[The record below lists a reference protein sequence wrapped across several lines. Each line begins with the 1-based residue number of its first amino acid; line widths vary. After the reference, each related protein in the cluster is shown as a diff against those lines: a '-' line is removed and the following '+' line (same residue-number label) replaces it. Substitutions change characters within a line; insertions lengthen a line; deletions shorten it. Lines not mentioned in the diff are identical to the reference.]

1 MTCQKQKNKGR
12 NNIRPCY
19 LRNPII
25 VERSIDDAVFLVNPE
40 TDAIFYLNQVGLAI
54 WQLLTEPINLSE
66 VVATVQQAFPDVQ
79 PKKIAED
86 VSKLIN
92 EMSDRNLVMCRG

>member
-1 MTCQKQKNKGR
+1 MTCQQQKNTDRKDM
-12 NNIRPCY
+12 RPCY

-25 VERSIDDAVFLVNPE
+25 VERIFDEAVFLVNPE

-54 WQLLTEPINLSE
+54 WQLLKEPINIVE
-66 VVATVQQAFPDVQ
+66 AVAIVQQAFPDVQ
-79 PKKIAED
+79 PKKIAEN

>member
-1 MTCQKQKNKGR
+1 MTCQQQKNTDRKD
-12 NNIRPCY
+12 IRPCY

-25 VERSIDDAVFLVNPE
+25 VESSIDDTVFLVNPE
-40 TDAIFYLNQVGLAI
+40 TDAIFHLNQVGTAI
-54 WQLLTEPINLSE
+54 WQLLTEPINISE
-66 VVATVQQAFPDVQ
+66 AVATVQQAFPGVQ
-79 PKKIAED
+79 PKNIAED

>member
-1 MTCQKQKNKGR
+1 MICQQQKNKDR

-25 VERSIDDAVFLVNPE
+25 VERSIDNTIFLVNPE
-40 TDAIFYLNQVGLAI
+40 TDAIFYLNQVGTAI

-66 VVATVQQAFPDVQ
+66 AVAIVQQAFPDVQ
-79 PKKIAED
+79 PKNIAED
-86 VSKLIN
+86 VSKLID
-92 EMSDRNLVMCRG
+92 EMSDRNLVMCRS

>member
-1 MTCQKQKNKGR
+1 MTSQQQKKTGR
-12 NNIRPCY
+12 TNIRPCY

-40 TDAIFYLNQVGLAI
+40 TDAIFYLNQVGTAI
-54 WQLLTEPINLSE
+54 WQLLTEPINVLE
-66 VVATVQQAFPDVQ
+66 AVAIVQQAFPDVK
-79 PKKIAED
+79 PKNIAED

-92 EMSDRNLVMCRG
+92 EMSDRSLVMCRS